1 MFDVLWVLSFTFVF
15 DVSGVSVF
23 VSSVVDDLSTA
34 IGKNDTVRSGDYI
47 AVAFLGEGEIG
58 VRFFVLDVITESVR
72 AGFLLCDEIIQE
84 MIIID
89 DATFVQANF
98 I

>member
-1 MFDVLWVLSFTFVF
+1 
-15 DVSGVSVF
+15 
-23 VSSVVDDLSTA
+23 LSTA

-47 AVAFLGEGEIG
+47 AVTFLGEGEIG
-58 VRFFVLDVITESVR
+58 VRFFVLDVITESVG
-72 AGFLLCDEIIQE
+72 AGFLLFDEIIQK

-89 DATFVQANF
+89 DATFVQANL